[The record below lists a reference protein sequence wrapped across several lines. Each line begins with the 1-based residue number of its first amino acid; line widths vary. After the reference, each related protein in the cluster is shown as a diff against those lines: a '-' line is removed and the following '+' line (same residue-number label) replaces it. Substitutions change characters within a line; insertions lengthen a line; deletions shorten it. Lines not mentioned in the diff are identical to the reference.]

1 MYIYAALAKFETMTL
16 QNTKIRILKGETEN
30 TDTRERS
37 GPLKYNVTSRGLQ
50 SDQEIQ
56 TPTGK
61 EIPLSRGN
69 TFSREIETKEC
80 VRKANLKS
88 FCHFGIILFN
98 FRAQP

>member
-1 MYIYAALAKFETMTL
+1 MTL
-16 QNTKIRILKGETEN
+16 QNTKIRILRGETEN

-50 SDQEIQ
+50 SDQEMQ
-56 TPTGK
+56 TPAGK

-69 TFSREIETKEC
+69 TFSPEIEKKEG
-80 VRKANLKS
+80 VHKANLKS

-98 FRAQP
+98 FRGQP

>member
-1 MYIYAALAKFETMTL
+1 MTL
-16 QNTKIRILKGETEN
+16 QNTKIRILRGETEN

-37 GPLKYNVTSRGLQ
+37 GPLEYNVTSRGLQ

-61 EIPLSRGN
+61 EIPLSRDN
-69 TFSREIETKEC
+69 TFSREIETK
-80 VRKANLKS
+80 VQRANLKS
-88 FCHFGIILFN
+88 FCHFGIILSN